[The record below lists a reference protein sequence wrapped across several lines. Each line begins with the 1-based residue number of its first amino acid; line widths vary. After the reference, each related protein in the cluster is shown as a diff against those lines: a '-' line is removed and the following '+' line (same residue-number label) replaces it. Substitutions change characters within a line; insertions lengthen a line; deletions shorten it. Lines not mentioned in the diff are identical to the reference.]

1 MKADPILEVIS
12 SRRPEGAIVYSLTR
26 KKRRSI
32 LVALVDEIV
41 SGGALDTTMDIA
53 DAVST
58 RHVLV
63 ADGRHGTILGVRG
76 DQVVEELPVP
86 GWQSSWKQSFT
97 KVDVGK
103 DRYTKTARIDG

>member
-12 SRRPEGAIVYSLTR
+12 SRRPEGAVVYSLTR

-53 DAVST
+53 DVVST